1 MWCGGI
7 EGRRTT
13 RGGPNDTADCPRAVS
28 SAPPPRPTL
37 LLLLLFVFL
46 QQQQQ
51 QQQQAAAQAGRRSFR
66 PPMYEEGRGDSNTL
80 ERKLVI
86 LGATDVGKTS
96 LAVRYCNNEFLAQ
109 TATTIGASFLI
120 KKLALDGKRLT
131 LQIWDTA
138 GQERFRSMAPL
149 YYRNAKA
156 ALLVFDWSNAESW
169 GKVRGWVEELRK
181 HVEDDALLAIAAN
194 KADKVPAV
202 LWPDV
207 EE

>member
-1 MWCGGI
+1 MNGSRLM
-7 EGRRTT
+7 EPSAMST
-13 RGGPNDTADCPRAVS
+13 PAD
-28 SAPPPRPTL
+28 
-37 LLLLLFVFL
+37 
-46 QQQQQ
+46 
-51 QQQQAAAQAGRRSFR
+51 
-66 PPMYEEGRGDSNTL
+66 
-80 ERKLVI
+80 
-86 LGATDVGKTS
+86 
-96 LAVRYCNNEFLAQ
+96 
-109 TATTIGASFLI
+109 FLI